1 MRYINKTKTDI
12 MTTETFN
19 KRIKHLQLKRDLS
32 ISDTSRQMW
41 GDKINK
47 LLSLDRVQI
56 TWL

>member
-1 MRYINKTKTDI
+1 